1 VLRKKLENQNTRH
14 STLTHALQIK
24 TPACMRRC
32 PAILLR
38 LPCCVCVCC
47 PAAVPCHP
55 CCCCLALCCYCHRR
69 RICAPMALHP
79 LLAPARHHSRC
90 SSPRLLNT
98 ASGHGGQAL
107 LSPHR
112 LPCYREQS
120 MPARAS
126 RSASQIHLARGFSVR
141 FLPRAGSLE
150 I

>member
-1 VLRKKLENQNTRH
+1 MENQNTRL
-14 STLTHALQIK
+14 STLTHALQSQN
-24 TPACMRRC
+24 ACLHASLSRC
-32 PAILLR
+32 PAAAAVLHLR
-38 LPCCVCVCC
+38 LLPRCRS
-47 PAAVPCHP
+47 VPPRCRP

-69 RICAPMALHP
+69 RICAPVALHP
-79 LLAPARHHSRC
+79 LSAPARHHSRC

-107 LSPHR
+107 LSHHR

-141 FLPRAGSLE
+141 FLPRAGSLG